1 MKRSLIAAA
10 CLLLTLG
17 TALSASADVVTSWN
31 SAALTAIR
39 TNSTSPPVASRALA
53 ILHISIYDAVNG
65 ISRRHEPY
73 LVESAVQA
81 SASEVAGASAAALRV
96 LTTLFP
102 GQASQLSALHQT
114 LIQEIKD
121 GPQKQAGLTWGGLVA
136 DQILASRANDGS
148 GAVVPP
154 PVGTGPGVWEPTP
167 PAFALYLLPQW
178 GQVAPFV
185 MESSEALRPNGPPPL
200 DSARW
205 AADFN
210 EVKALGAAVG
220 SIRTTDQSEIA
231 RFWADG
237 AGTETPPGHWNHIAQ
252 DVAAAQGNTLEQNAR
267 MFALLNLAL
276 ADAAICAWDAK
287 YAFNFWRPVTAI
299 RFGDTDGNDATAGD
313 PAWSSFIPTPP
324 FPDYISG
331 HSTFSGAAARVLARF
346 YGRDDI
352 AFVSGSDS
360 LPGVTRSFAGFAAA
374 AAEAGVSRIYGG
386 IHYRSANQD
395 GLAAGAAIGDFA
407 FANFLQPKGNRSRS
421 LWRSRAGDGDLEH
434 VYEREIPGVF
444 VRPEL

>member
-1 MKRSLIAAA
+1 MKRSVIAAA
-10 CLLLTLG
+10 CLLATLG
-17 TALSASADVVTSWN
+17 TALGASADVVTLWN
-31 SAALTAIR
+31 SATLAAIR
-39 TNSTSPPVASRALA
+39 ANSTSPPVASRALA
-53 ILHISIYDAVNG
+53 ILHVSIYDAVNG

-81 SASEVAGASAAALRV
+81 SASEVAAASAAALRV
-96 LTTLFP
+96 VTMLFP
-102 GQASQLSALHQT
+102 AQTSQFTALHQA
-114 LIQEIKD
+114 IVQAIKD

-136 DQILASRANDGS
+136 DQILMSRANDGS

-154 PVGTGPGVWEPTP
+154 PAGLGPGVWEPTP
-167 PAFALYLLPQW
+167 PAFAPYLLPQW

-185 MESSEALRPNGPPPL
+185 MESGDALRPNGPPPL

-205 AADFN
+205 AADYN
-210 EVKALGAAVG
+210 EVKVLGAAVG
-220 SIRTTDQSEIA
+220 SIRTGDQSQIA

-252 DVAAAQGNTLEQNAR
+252 EVAAAQGNSLEQNAR

-299 RFGDTDGNDATAGD
+299 RLGDTDGNDATTGD
-313 PAWSSFIPTPP
+313 PVWSSFIPTPP
-324 FPDYISG
+324 FPDYTSG

-352 AFVSGSDS
+352 AFVIGSDA
-360 LPGVTRSFAGFAAA
+360 LPGITRSFAGFTAA
-374 AAEAGVSRIYGG
+374 AAEAGASRIYGG
-386 IHYRSANQD
+386 IHYRSANED
-395 GLAAGAAIGDFA
+395 GLAAGAAIGELT
-407 FANFLQPKGNRSRS
+407 FANFLRPKGNRSR
-421 LWRSRAGDGDLEH
+421 H
-434 VYEREIPGVF
+434 
-444 VRPEL
+444 

>member
-1 MKRSLIAAA
+1 MKRSSIAAA
-10 CLLLTLG
+10 CLILTLG
-17 TALSASADVVTSWN
+17 TALRASADVVTSWN
-31 SAALTAIR
+31 SAALAAIR
-39 TNSTSPPVASRALA
+39 ATSTPPPVASRALA
-53 ILHISIYDAVNG
+53 ILHVSIYDAVNG

-73 LVESAVQA
+73 LVESTVPA
-81 SASEVAGASAAALRV
+81 SASEVAAASAAALRA

-102 GQASQLSALHQT
+102 AQTSQFTALHQT
-114 LIQEIKD
+114 IVQSVKD

-136 DQILASRANDGS
+136 DRILASRANDGS
-148 GAVVPP
+148 GAVVAP
-154 PVGTGPGVWEPTP
+154 PVGTGPGAWEPTP
-167 PAFALYLLPQW
+167 PAFAPYLLPQW
-178 GQVAPFV
+178 GFVAPFV
-185 MESSEALRPNGPPPL
+185 MESSAALRPGGPPPL
-200 DSARW
+200 DGAQW
-205 AADFN
+205 AAEYN
-210 EVKALGAAVG
+210 EVKALGAAAG
-220 SIRTTDQSEIA
+220 STRTADQSQIA

-252 DVAAAQGNTLEQNAR
+252 DVAAQQRNTLEQNAR

-299 RFGDTDGNDATAGD
+299 RFGDTDGNDATAAD
-313 PAWSSFIPTPP
+313 PAWSSFITTPP
-324 FPDYISG
+324 FPDYTSG

-352 AFVSGSDS
+352 AFVTGSDA

-395 GLAAGAAIGDFA
+395 GLAAGEAIGDLT
-407 FANFLQPKGNRSRS
+407 FANFLQPKGNRSR
-421 LWRSRAGDGDLEH
+421 H
-434 VYEREIPGVF
+434 
-444 VRPEL
+444 

>member
-1 MKRSLIAAA
+1 MGRSWFAAA
-10 CLLLTLG
+10 CVLLTLG
-17 TALSASADVVTSWN
+17 TAQRASADVVMSWN
-31 SAALTAIR
+31 AAALAAIR

-53 ILHISIYDAVNG
+53 ILHVAIYDAVNG

-73 LVESAVQA
+73 LVDSTVQA
-81 SASEVAGASAAALRV
+81 SASQVAAASAAALRV

-102 GQASQLSALHQT
+102 AQTSQFTALHQA
-114 LIQEIKD
+114 IVQAVKD
-121 GPQKQAGLTWGGLVA
+121 GPQKQAGLTSGGLVA
-136 DQILASRANDGS
+136 DQILAARANDGFD
-148 GAVVPP
+148 AVVPA
-154 PVGTGPGVWEPTP
+154 PVGMGPGAWEPTP
-167 PAFALYLLPQW
+167 PAYSQYLLPQW
-178 GQVAPFV
+178 GHLAPFV
-185 MESSEALRPNGPPPL
+185 MESSEALRPNGPPSL
-200 DSARW
+200 DSAQW
-205 AADFN
+205 AADYN

-220 SIRTTDQSEIA
+220 STRTDDQGQIA

-252 DVAAAQGNTLEQNAR
+252 DVAAAQHNSLEQNAR

-287 YAFNFWRPVTAI
+287 YAYNFWRPVTAI
-299 RFGDTDGNDATAGD
+299 RAGDTDGNDATDAD
-313 PAWSSFIPTPP
+313 TTWSSFIPTPP

-352 AFVSGSDS
+352 AFVTGSDA

-374 AAEAGVSRIYGG
+374 AAEAGASRIYGG

-395 GLAAGAAIGDFA
+395 GLAAGAAIGDVT
-407 FANFLQPKGNRSRS
+407 FANFLQPKGNRSR
-421 LWRSRAGDGDLEH
+421 R
-434 VYEREIPGVF
+434 
-444 VRPEL
+444 

>member
-1 MKRSLIAAA
+1 MGRSLFAAA
-10 CLLLTLG
+10 CVLLTLA
-17 TALSASADVVTSWN
+17 TAQRASADVVTSWN
-31 SAALTAIR
+31 SAALAAIR
-39 TNSTSPPVASRALA
+39 TNSTPPPVASRALA
-53 ILHISIYDAVNG
+53 ILHVSIYDAVNG

-73 LVESAVQA
+73 LVESTVQA
-81 SASEVAGASAAALRV
+81 SASEVAAASAAALRV

-102 GQASQLSALHQT
+102 AQTSQFTALHQT
-114 LIQEIKD
+114 IVQAVKD
-121 GPQKQAGLTWGGLVA
+121 GPQKQSGLTWGGLVA
-136 DQILASRANDGS
+136 DQILAARANDGS
-148 GAVVPP
+148 DAVVPA
-154 PVGTGPGVWEPTP
+154 PVGAGPGVWEPTP
-167 PAFALYLLPQW
+167 PAFAPYLLPQW
-178 GQVAPFV
+178 GHVAPFV
-185 MESSEALRPNGPPPL
+185 MESTEALRPNGPPPL
-200 DSARW
+200 DSAQW
-205 AADFN
+205 AADYN

-220 SIRTTDQSEIA
+220 STRTADQSQIA

-299 RFGDTDGNDATAGD
+299 RAGDTDGNDATVAD
-313 PAWSSFIPTPP
+313 PAWSSFITTPP
-324 FPDYISG
+324 FPDYTSG

-352 AFVSGSDS
+352 AFVTGSDA

-395 GLAAGAAIGDFA
+395 GLTAGAAIGDFA
-407 FANFLQPKGNRSRS
+407 FANVLQPKGNRSR
-421 LWRSRAGDGDLEH
+421 R
-434 VYEREIPGVF
+434 
-444 VRPEL
+444 